1 VCRIPPEHADRAEI
15 LRLLA
20 CLAVPEGVTLTV
32 SRAPDRI
39 LGWEVKLAISDR
51 VAVCAVADEDGPT
64 GVFRAAARLL
74 VAEKRR

>member
-1 VCRIPPEHADRAEI
+1 
-15 LRLLA
+15 
-20 CLAVPEGVTLTV
+20 VTLTV